1 MTDPSLRS
9 KDGANGKLG
18 ARWRSGW
25 PTAWTIPGG
34 VWAVVVSR
42 DTESESAGALEARAR
57 ALTGHYGFTPAVIS
71 R

>member
-25 PTAWTIPGG
+25 PTAWTIPGS

-42 DTESESAGALEARAR
+42 DTESESASALEARAS
-57 ALTGHYGFTPAVIS
+57 TGHSGVMSAVIS

>member
-18 ARWRSGW
+18 ARRRSGW
-25 PTAWTIPGG
+25 PTAWTILGS
-34 VWAVVVSR
+34 VWTVVVSR
-42 DTESESAGALEARAR
+42 DTESESAGDLEARAS
-57 ALTGHYGFTPAVIS
+57 TGHAGVTSAVIS